1 MKLKF
6 GIIGFGK
13 IGRLRKRII
22 EELNL
27 GEVVAISDPNT
38 KKEDIEKDIF
48 LTKDYNEL
56 LKKNIDCVVIA
67 TPNNITSKAVIDSL
81 KANKLIFCEKPPG
94 RNLKEVL
101 DIKGM
106 GQTTVEKIELALKE
120 EWN

>member
-22 EELNL
+22 EELNI
-27 GEVVAISDPNT
+27 GKVVAISDPNT
-38 KKEDIEKDIF
+38 KKSDIEKDIF

-56 LKKNIDCVVIA
+56 LKRKLDCVVIS
-67 TPNNITSKAVIDSL
+67 TPNNITSKAAVDSL
-81 KANKLIFCEKPPG
+81 KANKHIFCEKPPG

-101 DIKGM
+101 DIKKAFDE
-106 GQTTVEKIELALKE
+106 QNVEYQDYLSF
-120 EWN
+120 